1 MSAVAHF
8 SEEVRILMEK
18 QSSSEREQLERGLQ
32 QLAMDVAAFKRALK
46 TRKKLQYAYTTK
58 QNQIKQQQKQ
68 MNAGKKKDIDKIS
81 AELHDLE
88 KASSVLKVKLEE
100 CSGRITKEATRV
112 RPIIEWK
119 LKNCLR
125 EYAAIQIECGEKV
138 RDAWAKLMPKF
149 NDGGDGVEIEV
160 TGKLTTIQLLA
171 SNDGGNGVETEV
183 TGNLTTLQLSDSAGE
198 PIHPAPAAAP
208 PALPSAQAEF
218 PDVLLLDDA
227 DDAEDKP
234 TAEEEEKI

>member
-1 MSAVAHF
+1 MMSAVAHF

-18 QSSSEREQLERGLQ
+18 QSSSERERLERGLQ
-32 QLAMDVAAFKRALK
+32 QLAMDVAAFKRALN

-100 CSGRITKEATRV
+100 CSVRITKEATRV
-112 RPIIEWK
+112 RPNIEWK
-119 LKNCLR
+119 LNSCLR
-125 EYAAIQIECGEKV
+125 EYAAIQMEYGEKV
-138 RDAWAKLMPKF
+138 REAWAKLMPKF

-160 TGKLTTIQLLA
+160 TGKLTTIQL
-171 SNDGGNGVETEV
+171 
-183 TGNLTTLQLSDSAGE
+183 SDSAGE
-198 PIHPAPAAAP
+198 PIHPAPYAAP
-208 PALPSAQAEF
+208 PALPSVQAEL
-218 PDVLLLDDA
+218 PDVLL

-234 TAEEEEKI
+234 TEEE